1 MLHQPATPL
10 LPTIRFHTIPV
21 LSTLLSENLLISYGW
36 SWIEALSSSSC
47 ITSHVSCQGNHLTE
61 STIKNTHQI
70 WLLFFFFCLDKSHLN
85 ALLHQRKKCLF
96 FFLLLWSDSFS
107 YNLKAIF
114 IYSEGWKRKVW
125 QATVAK
131 VSWGQCCRNIMH
143 LFFERKN

>member
-85 ALLHQRKKCLF
+85 ALLHQRKKMPIF
-96 FFLLLWSDSFS
+96 FSPIMIWFLLIQSES
-107 YNLKAIF
+107 NL
-114 IYSEGWKRKVW
+114 YL
-125 QATVAK
+125 Q
-131 VSWGQCCRNIMH
+131 WGMKEESLTSHSC
-143 LFFERKN
+143 ES